1 MRRIAPILLATLV
14 ALPAVAAPAKKKSA
28 AFSGHNAPKE
38 KYRTEPL
45 PKPSGHISLRNENLG
60 EEVVVDIYKA
70 DGSFDEGALA
80 KLDELFRCLNTG
92 EIRAMRAELYEQLSR
107 IQDHFDGKQV
117 LAFSGFRLTDNGSSR
132 HYHASAMDFRIKG
145 VSIYE
150 LKKFAETL
158 DTGNMGLG
166 IYPNSDFVH
175 LDVRAPGEPSYYWT
189 DTSGPR
195 SLFPKAKAKSPGR
208 TQPAR
213 KPTS

>member
-1 MRRIAPILLATLV
+1 MNRIALVLLAV
-14 ALPAVAAPAKKKSA
+14 ATTASAGPAKKSPL
-28 AFSGHNAPKE
+28 FTGHNAPKE
-38 KYRTEPL
+38 NYRKDPL

-92 EIRAMRAELYEQLSR
+92 EVRAMRSELYEQLSR
-107 IQDHFDGKQV
+107 IQDHFQGKQV

-145 VSIYE
+145 ISIYE
-150 LKKFAETL
+150 LKKYAETL

-175 LDVRAPGEPSYYWT
+175 LDVRAPGEPSYYWV
-189 DTSGPR
+189 DRSGPK
-195 SLFPKAKAKSPGR
+195 SLFPKAKKSTGR